1 MAITKG
7 YEPRNYEEVVLDE
20 HWCLAVRE
28 EIDACEESGT
38 WTVEVLPP
46 GKKALSCKWVFRL
59 KFNAEEKL
67 VRYKARLVV
76 LGNHQ
81 TE

>member
-59 KFNAEEKL
+59 KFNAEGKL